1 MFVFRELA
9 SDPKVAVMTATDTL
23 YSFFPLSLL
32 LLRPASS
39 HAPRRFISWRLDAA
53 AEATAAEVAVLPA
66 LTNSNGTPTRARVA

>member
-1 MFVFRELA
+1 MFVFREIA
-9 SDPKVAVMTATDTL
+9 SDPKVAVMTASDTL

-39 HAPRRFISWRLDAA
+39 HAPRRFISWLDAA